1 MIRITQVQRSTGEV
15 LLTFE
20 YDIGLQTQSITIDND
35 EIIDR
40 LKALKK
46 LIGRTL
52 NLTDLKNVTVT
63 LINEIRQGKSELAE
77 RFPYESY
84 IGVDLEQ

>member
-1 MIRITQVQRSTGEV
+1 MIRITQVQRLTGEV
-15 LLTFE
+15 LITFE
-20 YDIGLQTQSITIDND
+20 YDIGLQTQSITINND
-35 EIIDR
+35 EIVDR

-52 NLTDLKNVTVT
+52 TLTDLKNVIVT
-63 LINEIRQGKSELAE
+63 LINEIRQGKSELSE
-77 RFPYESY
+77 RFPYETY